1 MSLQYCKY
9 FFVVLMIAFTGCSA
23 HTGDVAWPEPRP
35 LGDDLKAYRPPSDPS
50 KLGAEAFS
58 PEGSD
63 GILTLRQ
70 VLSLALMRNPELAS
84 FSWDVRI
91 TEAKIIQAGLFP
103 NPEIDIEMEE
113 FGGTRERSD
122 FNAVETTFI
131 LSHLL
136 ELGGKRSKRTRLA
149 TLERDLAGWDYEA
162 KRLDVLTEA
171 TKAFVEVLAAQD
183 RLALTQELVGLSEK
197 TFNTASKRVRA
208 GKVSPVE
215 ETRARVAYA
224 SNRIELERAKRDL
237 EAARKNL
244 AVLWGQTSPTFEK
257 AAGKLDAVKPIPN
270 AEQFADLLS
279 QNPDIARWAVE
290 AERRRAALALEEAR
304 QVPDLTLSGGLRRL
318 NETDDNVFVAGLSV
332 PIPVFDRNQ
341 GGILE
346 TRYRLAQAEKERQA
360 AEVRIQNE
368 LSGSY
373 QSLSTAFFEATALK
387 NEVLPGAQSAF
398 DAASEGYR
406 QGKFSYLDV
415 LDAQRTLIE
424 AKIKHLEALSAY
436 HKAKTDIERLIGEEL
451 EAAASTPK

>member
-1 MSLQYCKY
+1 M
-9 FFVVLMIAFTGCSA
+9 
-23 HTGDVAWPEPRP
+23 
-35 LGDDLKAYRPPSDPS
+35 
-50 KLGAEAFS
+50 
-58 PEGSD
+58 
-63 GILTLRQ
+63 
-70 VLSLALMRNPELAS
+70 
-84 FSWDVRI
+84 
-91 TEAKIIQAGLFP
+91 
-103 NPEIDIEMEE
+103 
-113 FGGTRERSD
+113 
-122 FNAVETTFI
+122 ETTFV

-149 TLERDLAGWDYEA
+149 ALERDLAGWDYEA
-162 KRLDVLTEA
+162 KRLDVLTDA
-171 TKAFVEVLAAQD
+171 TKAFVEVLVAQD

-197 TFNTASKRVRA
+197 TFTTASKRVRA

-215 ETRARVAYA
+215 ETRAKVTYV
-224 SNRIELERAKRDL
+224 SSQIELERAKRDL

-244 AVLWGQTSPTFEK
+244 AASWGQTSPTFEK
-257 AAGKLDAVKPIPN
+257 TAGELDALRAIPN

-279 QNPDIARWAVE
+279 QNPDIVRWAIE
-290 AERRRAALALEEAR
+290 TERRRAALELEEAR

-318 NETDDNVFVAGLSV
+318 NETDDNVFVAGISV

-346 TRYRLAQAEKERQA
+346 TRYQLAQIEMERKA
-360 AEVRIQNE
+360 AEVRIENE

-424 AKIKHLEALSAY
+424 GKLKYIESLSAF
-436 HKAKTDIERLIGEEL
+436 HKSKTDIERLIGAEL
-451 EAAASTPK
+451 DAATSTPK